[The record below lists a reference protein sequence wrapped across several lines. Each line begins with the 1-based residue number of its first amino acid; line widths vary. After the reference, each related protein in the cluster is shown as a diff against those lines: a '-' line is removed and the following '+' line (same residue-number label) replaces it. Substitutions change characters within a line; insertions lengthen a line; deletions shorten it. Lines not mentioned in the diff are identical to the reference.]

1 MKPKH
6 LLCSLTRLA
15 PWLLA
20 LGINQAG
27 WAANTAKVTSY
38 VDLVTS
44 QGTVTVGLYGESAPV
59 TVKNFLNYVTAS
71 LYDGTIISSLKPDF
85 VFQGGYIDI
94 YGQPIVT
101 FPPIINEAGSSGLS
115 NLQWTIAMARGSDPN
130 SATSQFFFNLVDNA
144 ALLDYGSQNAP
155 AGYAVF
161 GTTVA
166 GQSVVQKIGSQTP
179 FNIQSLPFPVTPA
192 GQMITIQGT
201 FPYSLAEGAT
211 PRLRVLLAG
220 SGGGVVRTQP
230 GGVCRQGDCSFKVK
244 SGKKINLTATP
255 AAGHYFVGWSGDC
268 VGGDRKTSVIASSET
283 PSSTNCVA
291 VFQAR

>member
-1 MKPKH
+1 MTKAWLRIFVLPSFG
-6 LLCSLTRLA
+6 LWLTN
-15 PWLLA
+15 PVM
-20 LGINQAG
+20 
-27 WAANTAKVTSY
+27 ANDATLTSY
-38 VDLVTS
+38 VDLVTNK
-44 QGTVTVGLYGESAPV
+44 GTMTVGLYGNAAPL
-59 TVKNFLNYVTAS
+59 TTANFLRYVNAD
-71 LYDGTIISSLKPDF
+71 LYKGTMIHRLLPDF
-85 VFQGGYIDI
+85 VFQGGYINVF
-94 YGQPIVT
+94 GQPIPT
-101 FPPIINEAGSSGLS
+101 FAPIANEAGSSGLS
-115 NLQWTIAMARGSDPN
+115 NVQWTVAMARDADPN

-166 GQSVVQKIGSQTP
+166 GQSVVGQIGSQKP
-179 FNIQSLPFPVTPA
+179 FNAQGLPFPVTPA

-201 FPYSLAEGAT
+201 FPYSLAEGDT

-220 SGGGVVRTQP
+220 SGGGVVRAQP
-230 GGVCRQGDCSFKVK
+230 GGVCRQGDCSYKVK

-255 AAGHYFVGWSGDC
+255 AAGHYFAGWSGDC
-268 VGGDRKTSVIASSET
+268 VGGDRKTSVLASSES